1 MKEIKPTVHKHD
13 VGRMA
18 AQCFDKLTE
27 QGEGAVCT
35 TRGDYTVIVAINA
48 QEDVMLISE
57 AVYERIPKE
66 VLYKAI
72 KGL

>member
-18 AQCFDKLTE
+18 AQCFDKIAE
-27 QGEGAVCT
+27 QGGGAVVT
-35 TRGDYTVIVAINA
+35 TRGDYTVIVSRNA
-48 QEDVMLISE
+48 PEDVMLISE

-66 VLYKAI
+66 VLYNAI